1 MFRSSDFFEYRV
13 SSIVYRVSSVE
24 YRVSCIEYRVPT
36 RYTIHD
42 AFEYRVSS
50 VNLHLVGTVLQS
62 IHKCKYNF
70 CTIEKNYS
78 QYFLYDMM

>member
-1 MFRSSDFFEYRV
+1 MNNQNVLVERFFRV
-13 SSIVYRVSSVE
+13 SSIV

-50 VNLHLVGTVLQS
+50 VNLHLVGTV
-62 IHKCKYNF
+62 HVHV
-70 CTIEKNYS
+70 
-78 QYFLYDMM
+78 

>member
-1 MFRSSDFFEYRV
+1 MNNQDVSVERFFRVSSIEYRV
-13 SSIVYRVSSVE
+13 SSIE

-50 VNLHLVGTVLQS
+50 VNLHLVGTVGVY
-62 IHKCKYNF
+62 HN
-70 CTIEKNYS
+70 N
-78 QYFLYDMM
+78 

>member
-1 MFRSSDFFEYRV
+1 MNNQDVSVERFFRV
-13 SSIVYRVSSVE
+13 SSIE

-50 VNLHLVGTVLQS
+50 VNLHLVGTVVANLW
-62 IHKCKYNF
+62 IF
-70 CTIEKNYS
+70 VVPIV
-78 QYFLYDMM
+78 